1 MISVFP
7 KTEYVVPN
15 SPMVKQTL
23 QLLVSQATPGW
34 MISVDGHEQYKA
46 DALTGPWSVYSQ
58 GVAPAPTVPCL
69 VSKCMVLLSQVIFQY
84 FGGLPPKV
92 FVRG

>member
-1 MISVFP
+1 
-7 KTEYVVPN
+7 
-15 SPMVKQTL
+15 MVKQTL

-58 GVAPAPTVPCL
+58 GVAPVPTVPCL

-84 FGGLPPKV
+84 FGGLPPKADAV
-92 FVRG
+92 LLILLKLTRRLVGKCPE